1 MYEIIAGRMSDRV
14 LLCLNIL
21 ADMRLVKNAPGGRA
35 LELKLSKVI
44 YQEVIKIR

>member
-14 LLCLNIL
+14 LLCMGSFQLNSL
-21 ADMRLVKNAPGGRA
+21 AKKALGGWA